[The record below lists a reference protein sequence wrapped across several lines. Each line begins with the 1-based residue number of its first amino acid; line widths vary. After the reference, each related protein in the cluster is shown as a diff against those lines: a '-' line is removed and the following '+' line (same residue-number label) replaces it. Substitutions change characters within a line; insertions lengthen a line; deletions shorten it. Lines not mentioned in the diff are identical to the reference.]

1 MSVGAADRWRI
12 GVLAT
17 RVGVSE
23 TVLRAWET
31 RYGLLRPARTAAGYR
46 LYGPEDERRA
56 RAMVQARGRGVPAA
70 QAAAEVL
77 AADRARM
84 PAEVGDPGTT
94 RRLRAVAPSERAPV
108 APAGPAPDRGAPD
121 RGAPAAGAEDGH
133 VAGERDEAPGGAR
146 RPSSGGLRAEA
157 LTAAQAVEDLHTAMV
172 AYDTA
177 SMHGVLDRVF
187 ATVSVESAIREVLL
201 PFLRRVGEGWENGHL
216 DVADEHFATDV
227 VRGRLGA
234 LSFAAGSASGPLA
247 LLACTPY
254 ESHDIALKAVEVVLQ
269 RAGWRTRF
277 LGAHTPLESLKVAAD
292 IIEPDVILLSGSLP
306 AAFTGLG
313 STVADLVGS
322 FDVYLAGRG
331 ADEEVA
337 ERLGATYL
345 PGDPVD
351 AARRLS
357 RVRTVPGPDQQP
369 HQQPD

>member
-1 MSVGAADRWRI
+1 MSMGAADRWRI
-12 GVLAT
+12 GVLAS

-56 RAMVQARGRGVPAA
+56 RAMVEARGRGVPAA
-70 QAAAEVL
+70 QAAADVL

-84 PAEVGDPGTT
+84 PAEVQEAGVT
-94 RRLRAVAPSERAPV
+94 RRLRSVSPSERAPAETVGV
-108 APAGPAPDRGAPD
+108 APGAGGVDADDQRVVED
-121 RGAPAAGAEDGH
+121 PAAA
-133 VAGERDEAPGGAR
+133 AAAPGPDVVRA
-146 RPSSGGLRAEA
+146 PYGGLREEA
-157 LTAAQAVEDLHTAMV
+157 PTAARAVEDLHGAMV

-177 SMHGVLDRVF
+177 SMHAVLDRVF

-234 LSFAAGSASGPLA
+234 LSFAAGSATGPLA

-331 ADEEVA
+331 ADEMVA

-345 PGDPVD
+345 AGDPVD
-351 AARRLS
+351 AALRLS
-357 RVRTVPGPDQQP
+357 RVLAGAAVEQPGQPDQ
-369 HQQPD
+369 PD

>member
-1 MSVGAADRWRI
+1 MSIGAADRWRI
-12 GVLAT
+12 GVLAA

-31 RYGLLRPARTAAGYR
+31 RYGLLKPARTAAGYR

-56 RAMVQARGRGVPAA
+56 QAMVQARSRGVPAA

-77 AADRARM
+77 AADRARL
-84 PAEVGDPGTT
+84 PVEARAQGRGP
-94 RRLRAVAPSERAPV
+94 RLRAVGDAERAPSPE
-108 APAGPAPDRGAPD
+108 PATEPF
-121 RGAPAAGAEDGH
+121 AGAEAFEEALAED
-133 VAGERDEAPGGAR
+133 AGAPGAGATAR
-146 RPSSGGLRAEA
+146 TGPTPTPASGEDDAPRDPADAPS
-157 LTAAQAVEDLHTAMV
+157 AAQAVEDLHTAMV
-172 AYDTA
+172 AYDTG
-177 SMHGVLDRVF
+177 SMHDVLDRVL
-187 ATVSVESAIREVLL
+187 ASMSVESAIRDVLL
-201 PFLRRVGEGWENGHL
+201 PFLRRVGEGWEHGHL

-234 LSFAAGSASGPLA
+234 LSFAAGANSGPLA

-313 STVADLVGS
+313 STVAELVAS
-322 FDVYLAGRG
+322 FNVYLAGRG
-331 ADEEVA
+331 ADDGVA

-345 PGDPVD
+345 AGDPVE
-351 AARRLS
+351 AALTLS
-357 RVRTVPGPDQQP
+357 RVRSAATS
-369 HQQPD
+369 

>member
-12 GVLAT
+12 GVLAS

-31 RYGLLRPARTAAGYR
+31 RYGLLQPARTAAGYR

-56 RAMVQARGRGVPAA
+56 RAMVEARGRGVPAA

-84 PAEVGDPGTT
+84 PADVPEPGHP

-108 APAGPAPDRGAPD
+108 TDPDPQPAVPAPARDRAVDGPPEQVSDQVADDASD
-121 RGAPAAGAEDGH
+121 H
-133 VAGERDEAPGGAR
+133 VPGGDQAAAS
-146 RPSSGGLRAEA
+146 PPMSGLRAQA

-177 SMHGVLDRVF
+177 SMHAVLDRVF
-187 ATVSVESAIREVLL
+187 ATVSVESAIREVLF

-216 DVADEHFATDV
+216 DVADEHFASDV

-313 STVADLVGS
+313 STVAELVAA

-331 ADEEVA
+331 ADETVA

-351 AARRLS
+351 AALRLS
-357 RVRTVPGPDQQP
+357 RVRNGASP
-369 HQQPD
+369 